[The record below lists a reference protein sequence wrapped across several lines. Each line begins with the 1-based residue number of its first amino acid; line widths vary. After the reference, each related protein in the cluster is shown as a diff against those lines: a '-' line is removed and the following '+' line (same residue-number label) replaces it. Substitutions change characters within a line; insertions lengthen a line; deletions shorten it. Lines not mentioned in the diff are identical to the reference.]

1 MTTPSGHLLIYVR
14 YLAKYL
20 YFVRH
25 VLLGFLVLLLLGAV
39 AIAYFEDL
47 RFGDSVYFA
56 FITGLTVGYGDIEP
70 VTAMGRVVSIA
81 IALVGLL
88 FSGLTVAVAVATR
101 ALAAAARDFEEQDQS
116 SASSTSPQHRTI
128 H

>member
-88 FSGLTVAVAVATR
+88 FTGITVAVATR